1 MNQQSKYE
9 RQQGL
14 YRSEYEHDA
23 CGVGMV
29 ANLSGEASHEIVVNG
44 MTILKRLMHRGA
56 TGNDPETGDGAG
68 LLMKIPH
75 GFFRKVLGDVF
86 SHKERKERKDNKEA
100 NKLCDLCD
108 LCSENKPFGVA
119 MIFGGEGEEGAI
131 AAAVHG
137 EGCEVLAWRD
147 VPTNP
152 SAIGKDAR
160 SVMPRIRQLF
170 VALRHSTTDSG
181 QRLSDDECRMSF
193 EHRLYV
199 IRRQIEKTTTKTY
212 VCSCSSR
219 TIVYKGLLLATQ
231 IEKFY
236 PDLSDPDFI
245 SPFAIVH
252 QRYSTNTFPS
262 WELAHPFRAIAHNG
276 EINALKGNLNALAA
290 REPSLAFSEAAG
302 AGRQPYQDS
311 ARPESAPYQ
320 IDIKKILPL
329 INKGQSDSASLDN
342 MFELL
347 VAAGRDA
354 PHAMM
359 MLIPQAWGAKY
370 HMGHDVRA
378 FYEYHSA
385 LMEPW
390 DGPAAVAFTDGI
402 SLGAALDRNGL
413 RPARWTLTKDGL
425 FVLASETGVLDIAP
439 ESVARHGR
447 LKPGSILWLDL
458 VNHRLMEDAEVKTYY
473 ARRQPYRRWVKE
485 NHIPVTGLFNEIVPS
500 KMGNGELGMGNG
512 ILDEQQRFGWTLED
526 VELILR
532 PMAET
537 GHEPVGAMG
546 NDAALA
552 CLRAHGQF
560 RLFDYFHQLFAQ
572 VTNPP
577 IDPIR
582 EELVMSIMTYIGN
595 QANILSE
602 TPEHAR
608 LVKMTRPVLTDDELE
623 RMRNIPDFPAKTLS
637 MCVRERGECK
647 VECVKCKVGNGEPGW
662 LNTALDQL
670 AADALQAVKD
680 GAKIIILSDRNFLAA
695 KDAKI
700 AKDSGDNNL
709 CDLCDLCG
717 KKRIPS
723 LLAVTAVNKALAE
736 AGVRPSVGIVVESG
750 EVLEVHHFAVLLGF
764 GATAINPWLAL
775 ATVSQIGR
783 AVAPRPPQSAAAA
796 GAGRQPYRGGD
807 AARPESAPY
816 LATTNYV
823 TAVCKGIMKIMS
835 KMGISTL
842 RSYRSAR
849 IFEAVGLGPKL
860 MEEYFGGVTSP
871 VGGLELEDI
880 ENLIEGVRGNLGSP
894 GSCPP
899 GGEYRARKG
908 GEEHLWNPQRLI
920 DFREAVRHND
930 YARFHR
936 YTDDIDQHSHVTL
949 RSQLEFANVANVK
962 MLPMANS
969 NDQLETGNIG
979 TGNNSTLAT
988 FIEPVDSIVKHFV
1001 GGAMSLG
1008 SLSPEAH
1015 ETIALALN
1023 GLGTMSNSGEGGEN
1037 PERFGTEKNSAI
1049 KQVASGRFGVTI
1061 EYLRSAKDLQI
1072 KLAQGAKPGEGGQL
1086 PGHKVNDLVAR
1097 LRHAKPGTT
1106 LISPPPHHDIYSI
1119 EDLAQLIYDLKCA
1132 NPEARVSVKL
1142 VSEAGVGTIAAGVAK
1157 AHADVVV
1164 ISGFDGGTGAAPLT
1178 SMKHAG
1184 LPWEVGLAEAHQT
1197 LIKNNLRHRVK
1208 LQVDGQLRTGR
1219 DIVIAAMLGADEFA
1233 FGTSMLVSLGCVQC
1247 RNCNLNCCPVGIATQ
1262 KEGLRAKFAGKPEHL
1277 QSYFRFLAEEVREIL
1292 ASLGL
1297 HSLAEARG
1305 RTDLL
1310 QAKEGTTFDFGDLFA
1325 TKNAKIAKDS
1335 CDKNL
1340 CGLCGK
1346 ESENY
1351 DTRELIPAVESG
1363 ERTLVRMISNCDRS
1377 VGAALSG
1384 WLVARRASSPADLTV
1399 NFTGVAGQSFGAFL
1413 AKGITFNLRGE
1424 ANDYIGKSLSG
1435 GVITIRPPELPKSP
1449 DIPDNPESPE
1459 FHPETNVIAGN
1470 VIAYGGTSGAI
1481 YINGQAGERFG
1492 IRNSGVTLVAEGIGD
1507 HGCEYMTGGVALI
1520 LGPTGINF
1528 GAGMTGGV
1536 AYVLDES
1543 GDFDLKCNLDSIDL
1557 AGVAAD
1563 SEEERELLALL
1574 REHVARTASPLAA
1587 RVLADWPAYRPKFV
1601 RAVPVASA

>member
-1 MNQQSKYE
+1 MDSKYDQQSH
-9 RQQGL
+9 GL

-29 ANLSGEASHEIVVNG
+29 ANLSGEASHDIVAKG

-68 LLMKIPH
+68 LLLKIPH
-75 GFFRKVLGDVF
+75 GFFGKILAA
-86 SHKERKERKDNKEA
+86 KNAKA
-100 NKLCDLCD
+100 A
-108 LCSENKPFGVA
+108 KPGETFGVA
-119 MIFGGEGEEGAI
+119 MIFGGEGEEKTI
-131 AAAVHG
+131 EKVVKD
-137 EGCEVLAWRD
+137 EGCEVLGWRD

-152 SAIGKDAR
+152 DAIGHDAR
-160 SVMPRIRQLF
+160 SVMPRIRHVF
-170 VALRHSTTDSG
+170 ISAHSATLGTRSARLGSLQSASPACAYPPAVGRPRSG
-181 QRLSDDECRMSF
+181 CPSRGAVTRLCVKDNNDF
-193 EHRLYV
+193 ERRLYI
-199 IRRQIEKTTTKTY
+199 IRRQIEKATKDTY

-252 QRYSTNTFPS
+252 QRYSTNTFPT

-276 EINALKGNLNALAA
+276 EINAIKGNLTALAA
-290 REPSLAFSEAAG
+290 RESSL
-302 AGRQPYQDS
+302 
-311 ARPESAPYQ
+311 ESPNFG
-320 IDIKKILPL
+320 DDLTKILP
-329 INKGQSDSASLDN
+329 IVHGGQSDSASLDN
-342 MFELL
+342 IFELL

-359 MLIPQAWGAKY
+359 MLVPQAWGAKY

-390 DGPAAVAFTDGI
+390 DGPAAVAFTDGLG
-402 SLGAALDRNGL
+402 LGATLDRNGL
-413 RPARWTLTKDGL
+413 RPARWTLTKNGL

-439 ESVARHGR
+439 GDVERHGR
-447 LKPGSILWLDL
+447 LKPGAILWLDL
-458 VNHRLMEDAEVKTYY
+458 EKHRLMEDAEIKNFY
-473 ARRQPYRRWVKE
+473 ARRRPYRRWVKE
-485 NHIPVTGLFNEIVPS
+485 NQIPVTGLFTEIVPS
-500 KMGNGELGMGNG
+500 ELGNGEWGTYPPSEASAEGGSMRGGNS
-512 ILDEQQRFGWTLED
+512 LQRDRARFGWSLED

-552 CLRAHGQF
+552 CLRGAGSGHF
-560 RLFDYFHQLFAQ
+560 KMFDCFHQLFAQ

-595 QANILSE
+595 EGNILAE
-602 TPEHAR
+602 TPGHAR
-608 LVKMTRPVLTDDELE
+608 LVKMTRPVLTDDELK

-637 MCVRERGECK
+637 MYFEGELK
-647 VECVKCKVGNGEPGW
+647 S
-662 LNTALDQL
+662 ALDAL
-670 AADALQAVKD
+670 AADALAAVKE
-680 GAKIIILSDRNFLAA
+680 GAKIIILSDRKVGVQSSSSRMETIPLSN
-695 KDAKI
+695 
-700 AKDSGDNNL
+700 SNL
-709 CDLCDLCG
+709 QL
-717 KKRIPS
+717 KTTPS
-723 LLAVTAVNKALAE
+723 LLAVAAVNKALVD
-736 AGVRPSVGIVVESG
+736 AGARPSVGIVVESG
-750 EVLEVHHFAVLLGF
+750 EVREVHHFAVLLGF
-764 GATAINPWLAL
+764 GATAVNPYLAL
-775 ATVSQIGR
+775 ATVTEIGKDDT
-783 AVAPRPPQSAAAA
+783 VKAAA
-796 GAGRQPYRGGD
+796 
-807 AARPESAPY
+807 
-816 LATTNYV
+816 NYV
-823 TAVCKGIMKIMS
+823 TAVCKGLMKIMS

-849 IFEAVGLGPKL
+849 IFEAVGLGPKI
-860 MEEYFGGVTSP
+860 MAEYFDGVTSP
-871 VGGLELEDI
+871 VGGLEIEDI
-880 ENLIEGVRGNLGSP
+880 EELLAAKNAKDTKIDA
-894 GSCPP
+894 
-899 GGEYRARKG
+899 GGEYRTRNG
-908 GEEHLWNPQRLI
+908 GEEHLWTPQRLV
-920 DFREAVRHND
+920 DFRESVRHDD
-930 YARFHR
+930 YARFKR
-936 YTDDIDQHSHVTL
+936 YTDDIDQNSHVTL
-949 RSQLEFANVANVK
+949 RSQLEFKVGVGER
-962 MLPMANS
+962 
-969 NDQLETGNIG
+969 ND
-979 TGNNSTLAT
+979 STLELQLKT
-988 FIEPVDSIVKHFV
+988 RTIQGTNDVEPADSIVKHFV

-1086 PGHKVNDLVAR
+1086 PAHKVDEFVAR

-1197 LIKNNLRHRVK
+1197 LVKNNLRHRVK

-1233 FGTSMLVSLGCVQC
+1233 FGTSMLVSIGCVQC

-1262 KEGLRAKFAGKPEHL
+1262 RKELRCKFAGKPEHL
-1277 QSYFRFLAEEVREIL
+1277 QRYFRFLAEEVREHL
-1292 ASLGL
+1292 AALGL
-1297 HSLAEARG
+1297 KSLAEARG
-1305 RTDLL
+1305 RADLL
-1310 QAKEGTTFDFGDLFA
+1310 KAKDGTSFDFSEMLASEEIGNSTLQLE
-1325 TKNAKIAKDS
+1325 TPTPTIKD
-1335 CDKNL
+1335 
-1340 CGLCGK
+1340 
-1346 ESENY
+1346 NY
-1351 DTRELIPAVESG
+1351 DFRKLIPAVEKG
-1363 ERTLVRMISNCDRS
+1363 ETEISRNISNCDRS
-1377 VGAALSG
+1377 VGTALSG
-1384 WLVARRASSPADLTV
+1384 WLVANKSQLTV
-1399 NFTGVAGQSFGAFL
+1399 NFNGVAGQSFGAFL
-1413 AKGITFNLRGE
+1413 ARGVTFNLVGE
-1424 ANDYIGKSLSG
+1424 ANDYIGKGISG
-1435 GVITIRPPELPKSP
+1435 GIITIRPPKS
-1449 DIPDNPESPE
+1449 DIVPEG
-1459 FHPETNVIAGN
+1459 NVIAGN

-1481 YINGQAGERFG
+1481 FLNGQAGERFG

-1507 HGCEYMTGGVALI
+1507 HGCEYMTGGKVLV
-1520 LGPTGINF
+1520 LGSTGVNF

-1536 AYVLDES
+1536 AYVIDEA

-1557 AGVAAD
+1557 AGIAENSD
-1563 SEEERELLALL
+1563 DEQELLALI
-1574 REHVARTASPLAA
+1574 REHAERTGSPLAT
-1587 RVLADWPAYRPKFV
+1587 RILADWSAYRPKFV
-1601 RAVPVASA
+1601 KILPTGR

>member
-1 MNQQSKYE
+1 MNQQSKYG
-9 RQQGL
+9 QLGL

-29 ANLSGEASHEIVVNG
+29 ANLSGEANHDIVEKG

-68 LLMKIPH
+68 LLMRIPH
-75 GFFRKVLGDVF
+75 GFFKKVLGKSLTRIPQPKAV
-86 SHKERKERKDNKEA
+86 REA
-100 NKLCDLCD
+100 DALAGVRRRGAECA
-108 LCSENKPFGVA
+108 ETFGVA
-119 MIFGGEGEEGAI
+119 MIFGGDGEEGKI
-131 AAAVHG
+131 EEIVKS
-137 EGCEVLAWRD
+137 EGCEALAWRD
-147 VPTNP
+147 VPTDS

-160 SVMPRIRQLF
+160 KVMPTIRQLF
-170 VALRHSTTDSG
+170 ISASLRLCVKNDK
-181 QRLSDDECRMSF
+181 DF
-193 EHRLYV
+193 ERRLYI
-199 IRRQIEKTTTKTY
+199 IRREIEKATKDTY

-252 QRYSTNTFPS
+252 QRYSTNTFPT

-276 EINALKGNLNALAA
+276 EINAIKGNLTALAA
-290 REPSLAFSEAAG
+290 RESTL
-302 AGRQPYQDS
+302 
-311 ARPESAPYQ
+311 ESPTFG
-320 IDIKKILPL
+320 DDLKKILP
-329 INKGQSDSASLDN
+329 IVHGGQSDSASLDN
-342 MFELL
+342 IFELL

-359 MLIPQAWGAKY
+359 MLVPQAWGAKY

-390 DGPAAVAFTDGI
+390 DGPAAVAFTDGLG
-402 SLGAALDRNGL
+402 LGATLDRNGL
-413 RPARWTLTKDGL
+413 RPARWTLTKNGL
-425 FVLASETGVLDIAP
+425 FILASETGVLDIAP
-439 ESVARHGR
+439 GDVERHGR
-447 LKPGSILWLDL
+447 LKPGAILWLDL
-458 VNHRLMEDAEVKTYY
+458 EKHRLMEDAEIKNFY
-473 ARRQPYRRWVKE
+473 ARRRPYRRWVRE
-485 NHIPVTGLFNEIVPS
+485 NQIPVTGLFTEIAPS
-500 KMGNGELGMGNG
+500 KP
-512 ILDEQQRFGWTLED
+512 DEGDETAAARRQRFGWSLED

-552 CLRAHGQF
+552 CLRGAGNGHF
-560 RLFDYFHQLFAQ
+560 KMFDCFHQLFAQ

-595 QANILSE
+595 EGNILAE
-602 TPEHAR
+602 TPGHAR
-608 LVKMTRPVLTDDELE
+608 LVKMTRPVLTDDELK

-637 MCVRERGECK
+637 MYFDGGLK
-647 VECVKCKVGNGEPGW
+647 S
-662 LNTALDQL
+662 ALDAL
-670 AADALQAVKD
+670 AADALAAVKD
-680 GAKIIILSDRNFLAA
+680 GAKIIILSDRKVGVQSSSSRMETIPLSN
-695 KDAKI
+695 
-700 AKDSGDNNL
+700 SNL
-709 CDLCDLCG
+709 QL
-717 KKRIPS
+717 KTTPS
-723 LLAVTAVNKALAE
+723 LLAVAAVNKALVD
-736 AGVRPSVGIVVESG
+736 AGVRPSVGIIVESG
-750 EVLEVHHFAVLLGF
+750 EVREVHHFAVLLGF
-764 GATAINPWLAL
+764 GATAINPYLAL
-775 ATVSQIGR
+775 ETVAEIGKDDT
-783 AVAPRPPQSAAAA
+783 VKAAA
-796 GAGRQPYRGGD
+796 
-807 AARPESAPY
+807 
-816 LATTNYV
+816 NYV
-823 TAVCKGIMKIMS
+823 TAVCKGLMKIMS

-849 IFEAVGLGPKL
+849 IFEAVGLGPKI
-860 MEEYFGGVTSP
+860 MAEYFDGVTSP
-871 VGGLELEDI
+871 VGGLEIEDI
-880 ENLIEGVRGNLGSP
+880 EELLAAKNAKDTKIDA
-894 GSCPP
+894 
-899 GGEYRARKG
+899 GGEYRTRNG
-908 GEEHLWNPQRLI
+908 GEEHLWTPQRLV
-920 DFREAVRHND
+920 DFRESVRHDD
-930 YARFHR
+930 YARFKR
-936 YTDDIDQHSHVTL
+936 YTDDIDQKSHVTL
-949 RSQLEFANVANVK
+949 RSQIEFSSALAFARLGPLESRTTDKRRVCAEHVERVENV
-962 MLPMANS
+962 
-969 NDQLETGNIG
+969 
-979 TGNNSTLAT
+979 
-988 FIEPVDSIVKHFV
+988 EPVDSIVHHFV

-1086 PGHKVNDLVAR
+1086 PAHKVDEFVAR

-1197 LIKNNLRHRVK
+1197 LVKNNLRHRVK
-1208 LQVDGQLRTGR
+1208 LQVDGQLRTGH
-1219 DIVIAAMLGADEFA
+1219 DIVVAAMLGADEFA
-1233 FGTSMLVSLGCVQC
+1233 FGTSMLVSIGCVQC

-1262 KEGLRAKFAGKPEHL
+1262 KKELRCKFAGKPEHL
-1277 QSYFRFLAEEVREIL
+1277 QRYFRFLAEEVREHL
-1292 ASLGL
+1292 AALGL
-1297 HSLAEARG
+1297 KSLAEARG
-1305 RTDLL
+1305 RADLL
-1310 QAKEGTTFDFGDLFA
+1310 KAKEGSKFDFGDVLDCRKERKELKDFA
-1325 TKNAKIAKDS
+1325 PYAFSAA
-1335 CDKNL
+1335 
-1340 CGLCGK
+1340 
-1346 ESENY
+1346 ENY
-1351 DTRELIPAVESG
+1351 DFRELIPAVEKG
-1363 ERTLVRMISNCDRS
+1363 ETEISRSISNCDRS

-1384 WLVARRASSPADLTV
+1384 WLVANKSQLSV

-1413 AKGITFNLRGE
+1413 AHGVTFNLVGE
-1424 ANDYIGKSLSG
+1424 ANDYIGKGISG
-1435 GVITIRPPELPKSP
+1435 GIITIRPPKS
-1449 DIPDNPESPE
+1449 DIAPEG
-1459 FHPETNVIAGN
+1459 NVIAGN

-1481 YINGQAGERFG
+1481 FLNGQAGERFG

-1507 HGCEYMTGGVALI
+1507 HGCEYMTGGKVLV
-1520 LGPTGINF
+1520 LGSTGVNF

-1536 AYVLDES
+1536 AYVIDEA

-1557 AGVAAD
+1557 AGIAENSD
-1563 SEEERELLALL
+1563 DEQELLALI
-1574 REHVARTASPLAA
+1574 REHAERTGSPLAA
-1587 RVLADWPAYRPKFV
+1587 RILADWPSYRPKFV
-1601 RAVPVASA
+1601 KVIPTKE

>member
-1 MNQQSKYE
+1 MIKSTKKMNNDYDQRSV
-9 RQQGL
+9 GL

-29 ANLSGEASHEIVVNG
+29 ANLSGEATHEIVVNG

-68 LLMKIPH
+68 LLLKIPQE
-75 GFFRKVLGDVF
+75 FFRKVFAV
-86 SHKERKERKDNKEA
+86 KDTKTAKKFKDEA
-100 NKLCDLCD
+100 
-108 LCSENKPFGVA
+108 FGVA
-119 MIFGGEGEEGAI
+119 MIFGGEGVEAKIEEIVRAENCDVAG
-131 AAAVHG
+131 
-137 EGCEVLAWRD
+137 WRD

-152 SAIGKDAR
+152 DAIGHDAR

-170 VALRHSTTDSG
+170 IVDGGTA
-181 QRLSDDECRMSF
+181 QNF

-199 IRRQIEKTTTKTY
+199 IRRLIEKAVDNVY
-212 VCSCSSR
+212 ICSCSSR

-290 REPSLAFSEAAG
+290 REVSLASPIFGDEL
-302 AGRQPYQDS
+302 
-311 ARPESAPYQ
+311 
-320 IDIKKILPL
+320 KKLLP
-329 INKGQSDSASLDN
+329 IVHQGQSDSASLDN
-342 MFELL
+342 VFELL
-347 VAAGRDA
+347 VASGRDA

-390 DGPAAVAFTDGI
+390 DGPAAVAFTDGT
-402 SLGAALDRNGL
+402 SLGATLDRNGL
-413 RPARWTLTKDGL
+413 RPARWTLTKNGL
-425 FVLASETGVLDIAP
+425 FVLASETGVLDIPADN
-439 ESVARHGR
+439 VARHGR

-458 VNHRLMEDAEVKTYY
+458 EKHRLMEDAELKTFY
-473 ARRQPYRRWVKE
+473 ARRRPYRRWIND
-485 NHIPVTGLFNEIVPS
+485 NHIPVTGLFTEIVPS
-500 KMGNGELGMGNG
+500 RLAAGENGRATLQHDQKN
-512 ILDEQQRFGWTLED
+512 FGWTLED

-532 PMAET
+532 PMVET

-546 NDAALA
+546 NDASLA
-552 CLRAHGQF
+552 CLSKKARTM
-560 RLFDYFHQLFAQ
+560 FDFFHQLFAQ

-595 QANILSE
+595 LGNILAE

-608 LVKMTRPVLTDDELE
+608 LVKMTRPVLTDDEIRRL
-623 RMRNIPDFPAKTLS
+623 RNIPDFPAKTLS
-637 MCVRERGECK
+637 MTVAADMPLPK
-647 VECVKCKVGNGEPGW
+647 GW
-662 LNTALDQL
+662 LKVALDKL
-670 AADALQAVKD
+670 AADALKAVND
-680 GAKIIILSDRNFLAA
+680 GAKIIILSDRIVISDTQAYPPPA
-695 KDAKI
+695 
-700 AKDSGDNNL
+700 G
-709 CDLCDLCG
+709 
-717 KKRIPS
+717 RIPS
-723 LLAVTAVNKALAE
+723 LLAVTAVNKVLAK
-736 AGVRPSVGIVVESG
+736 AGVRPSVGIIVESG
-750 EVLEVHHFAVLLGF
+750 EVREIHHFAVLLGF

-775 ATVSQIGR
+775 ETVSDIGK
-783 AVAPRPPQSAAAA
+783 ADKVKAAA
-796 GAGRQPYRGGD
+796 
-807 AARPESAPY
+807 
-816 LATTNYV
+816 NYV
-823 TAVCKGIMKIMS
+823 TAVCKGLMKIMS

-860 MEEYFGGVTSP
+860 MDEYFEGVVSP

-880 ENLIEGVRGNLGSP
+880 EKAMANVGGNLLANAPST
-894 GSCPP
+894 
-899 GGEYRARKG
+899 GGEYRTRKC
-908 GEEHLWNPQRLI
+908 GEEHLWTPQRII
-920 DFREAVRHND
+920 DFRESVRND
-930 YARFHR
+930 DFDRFKQ
-936 YTDDIDQHSHVTL
+936 YTDSIDNESGVTL
-949 RSQLEFANVANVK
+949 RSQLEFKTASVVNAS
-962 MLPMANS
+962 LPTVEN
-969 NDQLETGNIG
+969 
-979 TGNNSTLAT
+979 
-988 FIEPVDSIVKHFV
+988 VDSIVKHFV

-1023 GLGTMSNSGEGGEN
+1023 GMGTMSNSGEGGED
-1037 PERFGTEKNSAI
+1037 PERFGTEKNSSI

-1061 EYLRSAKDLQI
+1061 EYIRSAKDLQI

-1086 PGHKVNDLVAR
+1086 PAHKVDEFVAR

-1184 LPWEVGLAEAHQT
+1184 LPWEMGLAEAHQT

-1219 DIVIAAMLGADEFA
+1219 DIVIGAMLGADEFA

-1262 KEGLRAKFAGKPEHL
+1262 KADLRGKFAGRPEHL
-1277 QSYFRFLAEEVREIL
+1277 QRYFRFLAEEVRAHL
-1292 ASLGL
+1292 AALGL
-1297 HSLAEARG
+1297 SSLAEARG
-1305 RTDLL
+1305 RADLL
-1310 QAKEGTTFDFGDLFA
+1310 K
-1325 TKNAKIAKDS
+1325 AKDGS
-1335 CDKNL
+1335 PFNFDPLLLRMSDVDCPTPHDP
-1340 CGLCGK
+1340 
-1346 ESENY
+1346 EAQNY
-1351 DTRELIPAVESG
+1351 DERELIPAIASNADITL
-1363 ERTLVRMISNCDRS
+1363 ERHISNCDRS

-1384 WLVARRASSPADLTV
+1384 YLAHLRLAGNLEEQTV
-1399 NFTGVAGQSFGAFL
+1399 SVDFTGVAGQSFGAFL
-1413 AKGITFNLRGE
+1413 AKGVTFNLTGE
-1424 ANDYIGKSLSG
+1424 ANDYTGKSLSG
-1435 GVITIRPPELPKSP
+1435 GVITIRPPASTNGLFK
-1449 DIPDNPESPE
+1449 PEE
-1459 FHPETNVIAGN
+1459 NVIAGN
-1470 VIAYGGTSGAI
+1470 VIAYGATSGEI
-1481 YINGQAGERFG
+1481 FINGLAGERFG
-1492 IRNSGVTLVAEGIGD
+1492 IRNSGATLVVEGIGD
-1507 HGCEYMTGGVALI
+1507 HGCEYMTGGTAVVI
-1520 LGPTGINF
+1520 GPVGVNF
-1528 GAGMTGGV
+1528 AAGMTGGI
-1536 AYVLDES
+1536 AYVYDETATLD
-1543 GDFDLKCNLDSIDL
+1543 LNCNLDSVDLCPVEPGSDDEKTLIALLEEHVRRTGSPKAKALL
-1557 AGVAAD
+1557 AGWQD
-1563 SEEERELLALL
+1563 S
-1574 REHVARTASPLAA
+1574 
-1587 RVLADWPAYRPKFV
+1587 RPKFTKV
-1601 RAVPVASA
+1601 EPTHRC

>member
-1 MNQQSKYE
+1 MNQQSKHD
-9 RQQGL
+9 RQHGL

-75 GFFRKVLGDVF
+75 GFFQKKLEDLAPAETQSRGDSAGASLGNV
-86 SHKERKERKDNKEA
+86 A
-100 NKLCDLCD
+100 V
-108 LCSENKPFGVA
+108 FGVA
-119 MIFGGEGEEGAI
+119 MIFGGEGEEKKIENIVRA
-131 AAAVHG
+131 
-137 EGCEVLAWRD
+137 EGCEVLCWRD
-147 VPTNP
+147 VPIDP

-160 SVMPRIRQLF
+160 KVMPRIRQVF
-170 VALRHSTTDSG
+170 IRT
-181 QRLSDDECRMSF
+181 SDDGPQTSEVRSRKPEVLTF
-193 EHRLYV
+193 EHRLYI
-199 IRRQIEKTTTKTY
+199 IRRQIEKATAKTY
-212 VCSCSSR
+212 ICSCSSR

-290 REPSLAFSEAAG
+290 REPSLASPLFGDEL
-302 AGRQPYQDS
+302 
-311 ARPESAPYQ
+311 
-320 IDIKKILPL
+320 KKLLP
-329 INKGQSDSASLDN
+329 IVHQGQSDSASLDN

-359 MLIPQAWGAKY
+359 MLVPQAWGAKY

-390 DGPAAVAFTDGI
+390 DGPAALAFTDGI
-402 SLGAALDRNGL
+402 SLGATLDRNGL
-413 RPARWTLTKDGL
+413 RPARWTLAKDGL
-425 FVLASETGVLDIAP
+425 FVLASETGVLDIPP

-458 VNHRLMEDAEVKTYY
+458 VNHRLMEDAELKTFY
-473 ARRQPYRRWVKE
+473 ARRRPYRRWVNE
-485 NHIPVTGLFNEIVPS
+485 NHIPVTGLFTEIVPS
-500 KMGNGELGMGNG
+500 HLAGGESGRIELQH
-512 ILDEQQRFGWTLED
+512 DQQRFGWTLED

-552 CLRAHGQF
+552 CLRKNGRF
-560 RLFDYFHQLFAQ
+560 CLFDYFHQLFAQ

-595 QANILSE
+595 QGNILAE

-608 LVKMTRPVLTDDELE
+608 LVKMTRPVLTDDELK
-623 RMRNIPDFPAKTLS
+623 RIRNIPEFPAVTLQMS
-637 MCVRERGECK
+637 FK
-647 VECVKCKVGNGEPGW
+647 DDIK
-662 LNTALDQL
+662 ASLDSL
-670 AADALQAVKD
+670 AAAALQAVKS
-680 GAKIIILSDRNFLAA
+680 GAKIIILSDRE
-695 KDAKI
+695 
-700 AKDSGDNNL
+700 GDILN
-709 CDLCDLCG
+709 
-717 KKRIPS
+717 RIPS
-723 LLAVTAVNKALAE
+723 LLAVAAVNKALTE
-736 AGVRPSVGIVVESG
+736 TGVRPSVGIVVESG
-750 EVLEVHHFAVLLGF
+750 EVREIHHFAVLLGF

-775 ATVSQIGR
+775 ETVSEIGE
-783 AVAPRPPQSAAAA
+783 ADSVKAAA
-796 GAGRQPYRGGD
+796 
-807 AARPESAPY
+807 
-816 LATTNYV
+816 NYV
-823 TAVCKGIMKIMS
+823 SAVCKGLMKIMS

-849 IFEAVGLGPKL
+849 IFEAVGLGPDA
-860 MEEYFGGVTSP
+860 MREYFGGVVSP
-871 VGGLELEDI
+871 VGGLELDDI
-880 ENLIEGVRGNLGSP
+880 GRIISARSLKSPNLEEPVSTTLSA
-894 GSCPP
+894 
-899 GGEYRARKG
+899 GGEYRARKNG
-908 GEEHLWNPQRLI
+908 GEHLWTPQRLI
-920 DFREAVRHND
+920 DFRESVRHED
-930 YARFHR
+930 YARFKK
-936 YTDDIDQHSHVTL
+936 YTDSIDSESGVTL
-949 RSQLEFANVANVK
+949 RSKLKFLTPSNLSNPDLE
-962 MLPMANS
+962 S
-969 NDQLETGNIG
+969 
-979 TGNNSTLAT
+979 
-988 FIEPVDSIVKHFV
+988 VDSIVKHFV

-1037 PERFGTEKNSAI
+1037 PERFGTDKNSAI
-1049 KQVASGRFGVTI
+1049 KQIASGRFGVTI
-1061 EYLRSAKDLQI
+1061 EYIRSAKDLQI

-1086 PGHKVNDLVAR
+1086 PAHKVNEFVAR

-1178 SMKHAG
+1178 SVKHAG
-1184 LPWEVGLAEAHQT
+1184 LPWEPGLAEAHQT
-1197 LIKNNLRHRVK
+1197 LVKNNLRHRVK

-1247 RNCNLNCCPVGIATQ
+1247 RNCDLNCCPVGIATQ
-1262 KEGLRAKFAGKPEHL
+1262 KEELRKKFTGKPKHL
-1277 QSYFRFLAEEVREIL
+1277 QTYFRYLAEEVREIL

-1297 HSLAEARG
+1297 KSLAEARG

-1310 QAKEGTTFDFGDLFA
+1310 VAKEGSVFDFCDML
-1325 TKNAKIAKDS
+1325 AKSKISDIPDTPEHQS
-1335 CDKNL
+1335 V
-1340 CGLCGK
+1340 
-1346 ESENY
+1346 ESY
-1351 DTRELIPAVESG
+1351 DTCELIPAVAKG
-1363 ERTLVRMISNCDRS
+1363 ETTLSRSISNCDRS

-1384 WLVARRASSPADLTV
+1384 WLVSNRDGRSVTCQ
-1399 NFTGVAGQSFGAFL
+1399 FTGVAGQSFGAFL
-1413 AKGITFNLRGE
+1413 AKGITFNLRG
-1424 ANDYIGKSLSG
+1424 ATNDYVGKSLSG
-1435 GVITIRPPELPKSP
+1435 GIITIAPPRLDVRIFKP
-1449 DIPDNPESPE
+1449 DEN
-1459 FHPETNVIAGN
+1459 TIAGN
-1470 VIAYGGTSGAI
+1470 VIAYGATSGSI
-1481 YINGQAGERFG
+1481 FINGLAGERFG
-1492 IRNSGVTLVAEGIGD
+1492 IRNSGATLVVEGVGD
-1507 HGCEYMTGGVALI
+1507 HGCEYMTGGVAVI
-1520 LGPTGINF
+1520 LGPVGVNF
-1528 GAGMTGGV
+1528 AAGMTGGA
-1536 AYVLDES
+1536 AYVYDDTANLD
-1543 GDFDLKCNLDSIDL
+1543 LNCNLDSVDL
-1557 AGVAAD
+1557 FPVEAG
-1563 SEEERELLALL
+1563 SEDEAELLSLIK
-1574 REHVARTASPLAA
+1574 EHITRTGSPKAK
-1587 RVLADWPAYRPKFV
+1587 RMLADWPDVRPMFSKV
-1601 RAVPVASA
+1601 VPIKGICSP

>member
-1 MNQQSKYE
+1 MNGKYA
-9 RQQGL
+9 QQGL
-14 YRSEYEHDA
+14 YRREYEHDA

-29 ANLSGEASHEIVVNG
+29 ANLSGEANHDIVEKG

-68 LLMKIPH
+68 LLMRIPN
-75 GFFRKVLGDVF
+75 GFFKKILGNG
-86 SHKERKERKDNKEA
+86 ELGTGNG
-100 NKLCDLCD
+100 N
-108 LCSENKPFGVA
+108 FGVA
-119 MIFGGEGEEGAI
+119 MIFGGEGEEKKI
-131 AAAVHG
+131 ENVIKS
-137 EGCEVLAWRD
+137 EGCEVLGWRD

-152 SAIGKDAR
+152 DAIGHDAR
-160 SVMPRIRQLF
+160 SVMPRIRQVF
-170 VALRHSTTDSG
+170 IAAENAKGAKGSG
-181 QRLSDDECRMSF
+181 GNGLCDLCVLCGKENPAF
-193 EHRLYV
+193 ERQLYI
-199 IRRQIEKTTTKTY
+199 IRREIEKATKDTY

-252 QRYSTNTFPS
+252 QRYSTNTFPT

-276 EINALKGNLNALAA
+276 EINAIKGNLTALAA
-290 REPSLAFSEAAG
+290 REASL
-302 AGRQPYQDS
+302 
-311 ARPESAPYQ
+311 ESPNFG
-320 IDIKKILPL
+320 DDLKKILP
-329 INKGQSDSASLDN
+329 IVHGGQSDSASLDN
-342 MFELL
+342 IFELL

-359 MLIPQAWGAKY
+359 MLVPQAWGAKY
-370 HMGHDVRA
+370 HMSHDVRA

-390 DGPAAVAFTDGI
+390 DGPAAVAFTDGLG
-402 SLGAALDRNGL
+402 LGATLDRNGL
-413 RPARWTLTKDGL
+413 RPARWTLTKNGL

-439 ESVARHGR
+439 GDIERHGR
-447 LKPGSILWLDL
+447 LKPGAILWLDL
-458 VNHRLMEDAEVKTYY
+458 EKHRLMEDAEIKNFY
-473 ARRQPYRRWVKE
+473 ARRRPYRRWVKE
-485 NHIPVTGLFNEIVPS
+485 NQIPVTGLFTEIVPS
-500 KMGNGELGMGNG
+500 ELGNGEWGTGNGEWGMGNG
-512 ILDEQQRFGWTLED
+512 IQRERERFGWSLED

-552 CLRAHGQF
+552 CLRGAGNNGQF
-560 RLFDYFHQLFAQ
+560 KMFDCFHQLFAQ

-595 QANILSE
+595 EGNILAE
-602 TPEHAR
+602 TPGHAR
-608 LVKMTRPVLTDDELE
+608 LVKMTRPVLTDDELK

-637 MCVRERGECK
+637 MYFEGELK
-647 VECVKCKVGNGEPGW
+647 S
-662 LNTALDQL
+662 ALDAL
-670 AADALQAVKD
+670 AADALAAVKE
-680 GAKIIILSDRNFLAA
+680 GAKILILSDRGFYAG
-695 KDAKI
+695 KI
-700 AKDSGDNNL
+700 
-709 CDLCDLCG
+709 
-717 KKRIPS
+717 IPS
-723 LLAVTAVNKALAE
+723 LLAVAAVNKALVD
-736 AGVRPSVGIVVESG
+736 AGARPSVGIVVESG
-750 EVLEVHHFAVLLGF
+750 EVREVHHFAVLLGF
-764 GATAINPWLAL
+764 GATAVNPYLAL
-775 ATVSQIGR
+775 ATVTEIGKDDT
-783 AVAPRPPQSAAAA
+783 VKAAA
-796 GAGRQPYRGGD
+796 
-807 AARPESAPY
+807 
-816 LATTNYV
+816 NYV
-823 TAVCKGIMKIMS
+823 TAVCKGLMKIMS

-849 IFEAVGLGPKL
+849 IFEAVGLGPKI
-860 MEEYFGGVTSP
+860 MAEYFDGVTSP
-871 VGGLELEDI
+871 VGGLEIEDI
-880 ENLIEGVRGNLGSP
+880 EKLLATKNTKDTKIDA
-894 GSCPP
+894 
-899 GGEYRARKG
+899 GGEYRTRKD
-908 GEEHLWNPQRLI
+908 GEEHLWTPQRLV
-920 DFREAVRHND
+920 DFRESVRHDD
-930 YARFHR
+930 YARFKR
-936 YTDDIDQHSHVTL
+936 YTDDIDQNSHVTL
-949 RSQLEFANVANVK
+949 RSQLEFKVGVGER
-962 MLPMANS
+962 
-969 NDQLETGNIG
+969 ND
-979 TGNNSTLAT
+979 STLELQLKT
-988 FIEPVDSIVKHFV
+988 RTIQGTNDVEPADSIVKHFV

-1086 PGHKVNDLVAR
+1086 PAHKVDEFVAR

-1197 LIKNNLRHRVK
+1197 LVKNNLRHRVK

-1233 FGTSMLVSLGCVQC
+1233 FGTSMLVSIGCVQC

-1262 KEGLRAKFAGKPEHL
+1262 KKELRCKFAGKPEHL
-1277 QSYFRFLAEEVREIL
+1277 QRYFRFLAEEVREHL
-1292 ASLGL
+1292 AALGL
-1297 HSLAEARG
+1297 KSLAEARG
-1305 RTDLL
+1305 RADLL
-1310 QAKEGTTFDFGDLFA
+1310 KAKDGTSFDFSEMLASEEIGNSTLQLE
-1325 TKNAKIAKDS
+1325 TPTPTIK
-1335 CDKNL
+1335 
-1340 CGLCGK
+1340 
-1346 ESENY
+1346 ENY
-1351 DTRELIPAVESG
+1351 DFRELIPAVEKG
-1363 ERTLVRMISNCDRS
+1363 ETEISRIISNCDRS
-1377 VGAALSG
+1377 VGTALSG
-1384 WLVARRASSPADLTV
+1384 WLIGEWGMGNGERNVEV

-1413 AKGITFNLRGE
+1413 AHGVTFNLVGE
-1424 ANDYIGKSLSG
+1424 ANDYIGKGISG
-1435 GVITIRPPELPKSP
+1435 GIITIRPPKS
-1449 DIPDNPESPE
+1449 DIAPEG
-1459 FHPETNVIAGN
+1459 NVIAGN

-1481 YINGQAGERFG
+1481 FLNGQAGERFG

-1507 HGCEYMTGGVALI
+1507 HGCEYMTGGKVLV
-1520 LGPTGINF
+1520 LGSTGVNF

-1536 AYVLDES
+1536 AYVIDEA

-1557 AGVAAD
+1557 AGIAENSD
-1563 SEEERELLALL
+1563 DEQELLALI
-1574 REHVARTASPLAA
+1574 REHAERTGSPLAA
-1587 RVLADWPAYRPKFV
+1587 RILADWSAYRPKFV
-1601 RAVPVASA
+1601 KILPTGR

>member
-1 MNQQSKYE
+1 MNQQSKYD
-9 RQQGL
+9 RQQCL

-29 ANLSGEASHEIVVNG
+29 ANISGEASHEIVLNG

-68 LLMKIPH
+68 LLMRIPV
-75 GFFRKVLGDVF
+75 GFFKKAVGKL
-86 SHKERKERKDNKEA
+86 SHTEAQRGRERGESF
-100 NKLCDLCD
+100 L
-108 LCSENKPFGVA
+108 FGVA
-119 MIFGGEGEEGAI
+119 MIFGGEGDEEKI
-131 AAAVHG
+131 EAAVCG

-152 SAIGKDAR
+152 DAIGRDAR
-160 SVMPRIRQLF
+160 KVMPRIRQVF
-170 VALRHSTTDSG
+170 IGASEVPSPK
-181 QRLSDDECRMSF
+181 SDGLSF
-193 EHRLYV
+193 ERRLYV
-199 IRRQIEKTTTKTY
+199 IRRQIEKSTRNTY

-236 PDLSDPDFI
+236 PDLTDPDFI

-276 EINALKGNLNALAA
+276 EINAIKGNLNALAA
-290 REPSLAFSEAAG
+290 REGALKFPDVVMATASMERQEGRAVAPRPPQESAAAG
-302 AGRQPYQDS
+302 AGRQPYQ
-311 ARPESAPYQ
+311 
-320 IDIKKILPL
+320 IDIRKILPL
-329 INKGQSDSASLDN
+329 IDRRQSDSASLDN
-342 MFELL
+342 IFELL

-390 DGPAAVAFTDGI
+390 DGPAAVAFTDGVG
-402 SLGAALDRNGL
+402 LGATLDRNGL
-413 RPARWTLTKDGL
+413 RPARWTLTNDGL
-425 FVLASETGVLDIAP
+425 FVLASETGVLDIPP

-447 LKPGSILWLDL
+447 LRPGSILWLDL
-458 VNHRLMEDAEVKTYY
+458 EQHRLMEDSELKTYY
-473 ARRQPYRRWVKE
+473 ARRRPYRRWVKE

-500 KMGNGELGMGNG
+500 SVAAGATLQGAHK
-512 ILDEQQRFGWTLED
+512 RFGWTLED

-552 CLRAHGQF
+552 CLRGKGRF
-560 RLFDYFHQLFAQ
+560 CLFDYFHQLFAQ

-595 QANILSE
+595 EANILAE
-602 TPEHAR
+602 TPGHAR
-608 LVKMTRPVLTDDELE
+608 LVKMTRPVLTDDELD
-623 RMRNIPDFPAKTLS
+623 RMRSIPEFPAKTLS
-637 MCVRERGECK
+637 MAVATSETRPQR
-647 VECVKCKVGNGEPGW
+647 W
-662 LNTALDQL
+662 LKAALDRL

-680 GAKIIILSDRNFLAA
+680 GVKIVILSDRER
-695 KDAKI
+695 DVR
-700 AKDSGDNNL
+700 
-709 CDLCDLCG
+709 
-717 KKRIPS
+717 RIPS
-723 LLAVTAVNKALAE
+723 LLAVAAVNKALTK

-775 ATVSQIGR
+775 ASLPHF
-783 AVAPRPPQSAAAA
+783 AKC
-796 GAGRQPYRGGD
+796 GGS
-807 AARPESAPY
+807 PNPH
-816 LATTNYV
+816 LATSNYV
-823 TAVCKGIMKIMS
+823 SAVCKGVMKIMS

-849 IFEAVGLGPKL
+849 IFEAVGLGPGL
-860 MEEYFGGVTSP
+860 MAEYFGGVASP
-871 VGGLELEDI
+871 VGGLELEDVEQI
-880 ENLIEGVRGNLGSP
+880 IDARHGTLDAQRVTRPTSHAQVLSP
-894 GSCPP
+894 IVP
-899 GGEYRARKG
+899 GGEYRARKD
-908 GEEHLWNPQRLI
+908 GEEHLWNPQRLM
-920 DFREAVRHND
+920 DFRESVRHGD

-936 YTDDIDQHSHVTL
+936 YTGDIDRNSHVTL
-949 RSQLEFANVANVK
+949 RSQLEFKDARQETGDETTRLASNVARQE
-962 MLPMANS
+962 NS
-969 NDQLETGNIG
+969 RL
-979 TGNNSTLAT
+979 
-988 FIEPVDSIVKHFV
+988 EPVDSIVRRFI

-1086 PGHKVNDLVAR
+1086 PAHKVDAFVAR

-1119 EDLAQLIYDLKCA
+1119 EDLAQLIYDLRCA

-1157 AHADVVV
+1157 AHADVIV

-1184 LPWEVGLAEAHQT
+1184 LPWEAGLAEAHQT
-1197 LIKNNLRHRVK
+1197 LLKNNLRHRVK

-1219 DIVIAAMLGADEFA
+1219 DIVVAAMLGADEFA
-1233 FGTSMLVSLGCVQC
+1233 FGTSMLVALGCVQC

-1262 KEGLRAKFAGKPEHL
+1262 REELRRKFAGRPEHL
-1277 QSYFRFLAEEVREIL
+1277 QAYFRFLAEEVREIL

-1297 HSLAEARG
+1297 RSLAEARG
-1305 RTDLL
+1305 RVDLL
-1310 QAKEGTTFDFGDLFA
+1310 KAKEGSSFDFDEMLAG
-1325 TKNAKIAKDS
+1325 TSDS
-1335 CDKNL
+1335 
-1340 CGLCGK
+1340 GLK
-1346 ESENY
+1346 TSVAEVKSPRSDASWLKNY
-1351 DTRELIPAVESG
+1351 DARELIPAVERG
-1363 ERTLVRMISNCDRS
+1363 ETAIVRTISNCDRS

-1384 WLVARRASSPADLTV
+1384 WLVANAGQDRRAMSFSFA
-1399 NFTGVAGQSFGAFL
+1399 GVAGQSFGAFL
-1413 AKGITFNLRGE
+1413 AKGVTFNLVGE

-1435 GVITIRPPELPKSP
+1435 GTITIRPPEKLGCPGDP
-1449 DIPDNPESPE
+1449 ACRPED
-1459 FHPETNVIAGN
+1459 NVIAGN
-1470 VIAYGGTSGAI
+1470 VIAYGATSGEI

-1492 IRNSGVTLVAEGIGD
+1492 IRNSGATLVVEGIGD
-1507 HGCEYMTGGVALI
+1507 HGCEYMTGGIAVV
-1520 LGPTGINF
+1520 LGPVGVNF
-1528 GAGMTGGV
+1528 AAGMTGGV
-1536 AYVLDES
+1536 AYVYDKNGDLD
-1543 GDFDLKCNLDSIDL
+1543 LNCNLDSVDL
-1557 AGVAAD
+1557 FPVVEGSEDESRLLSVLRRHAD
-1563 SEEERELLALL
+1563 
-1574 REHVARTASPLAA
+1574 HTASPKAKAMLAA
-1587 RVLADWPAYRPKFV
+1587 WLRIRPRFVKVVPASRI
-1601 RAVPVASA
+1601 SDIL

>member
-1 MNQQSKYE
+1 MNQQINSN
-9 RQQGL
+9 RQRGL
-14 YRSEYEHDA
+14 YRPEFEHDN

-29 ANLSGEASHEIVVNG
+29 ANLNGEASHDIVVSG
-44 MTILKRLMHRGA
+44 VTILKRLLHRGA

-68 LLMKIPH
+68 LLLKIPQ
-75 GFFRKVLGDVF
+75 GFFRKNLDEICGR
-86 SHKERKERKDNKEA
+86 KERKERRGKKSDA
-100 NKLCDLCD
+100 V
-108 LCSENKPFGVA
+108 ENPASFAAKGSKPFGIA
-119 MIFGGEGEEGAI
+119 MIFGGEGEEEKIEG
-131 AAAVHG
+131 VVKS

-147 VPTNP
+147 VPIDP

-160 SVMPRIRQLF
+160 RVMPRIRQIF
-170 VALRHSTTDSG
+170 IGTTDFGPQTS
-181 QRLSDDECRMSF
+181 ECLIQKSEALSF
-193 EHRLYV
+193 ERRLYV
-199 IRRQIEKTTTKTY
+199 VRRQIEKATMKTY

-290 REPSLAFSEAAG
+290 REPSLASPVFGDEL
-302 AGRQPYQDS
+302 
-311 ARPESAPYQ
+311 
-320 IDIKKILPL
+320 KKLLPVVHQ
-329 INKGQSDSASLDN
+329 GQSDSASLDN

-359 MLIPQAWGAKY
+359 MLVPQAWGAKY

-390 DGPAAVAFTDGI
+390 DGPAAIAFTDGI
-402 SLGAALDRNGL
+402 SLGATLDRNGL
-413 RPARWTLTKDGL
+413 RPARWTLTRDGL
-425 FVLASETGVLDIAP
+425 FVLASETGVLDISP
-439 ESVARHGR
+439 GSVERHGR
-447 LKPGSILWLDL
+447 LKPGAILWLDL
-458 VNHRLMEDAEVKTYY
+458 VNHRLMEDAEIKTFY
-473 ARRQPYRRWVKE
+473 ARRRPYRRWVKE
-485 NHIPVTGLFNEIVPS
+485 NHIPVTGLFAEIAPS
-500 KMGNGELGMGNG
+500 HLADGESGKVAL
-512 ILDEQQRFGWTLED
+512 LKEQQRFGWTLED
-526 VELILR
+526 IELILR

-552 CLRAHGQF
+552 CLSKKPRT
-560 RLFDYFHQLFAQ
+560 LFDYFYQLFAQ

-595 QANILSE
+595 QGNILAE

-608 LVKMTRPVLTDDELE
+608 LVKMTRPVLTDDELK
-623 RMRNIPDFPAKTLS
+623 RMRHIPDFPAKTLP
-637 MCVRERGECK
+637 MFFD
-647 VECVKCKVGNGEPGW
+647 GNLGD
-662 LNTALDQL
+662 ALDKL
-670 AADALQAVKD
+670 AADALQAAKD
-680 GAKIIILSDRNFLAA
+680 GTKIVILSDRDVLAA
-695 KDAKI
+695 PGAECAKE
-700 AKDSGDNNL
+700 DGL
-709 CDLCDLCG
+709 FGRCGLCG

-723 LLAVTAVNKALAE
+723 LLAVAAVNKALAE

-750 EVLEVHHFAVLLGF
+750 EVREVHHFAVLLGF

-775 ATVSQIGR
+775 ETVADIGR
-783 AVAPRPPQSAAAA
+783 AACPHAAADT
-796 GAGRQPYRGGD
+796 RD
-807 AARPESAPY
+807 ARPYHVTS
-816 LATTNYV
+816 NYV
-823 TAVCKGIMKIMS
+823 SAVCKGLMKIMS

-849 IFEAVGLGPKL
+849 IFEAVGLGPRL
-860 MEEYFGGVTSP
+860 MNEYFGGVVSP
-871 VGGLELEDI
+871 VGGLELEDLEKMVSSAQSTNDGRNPLPNAECRMSAI
-880 ENLIEGVRGNLGSP
+880 P
-894 GSCPP
+894 DCCPP
-899 GGEYRARKG
+899 GGEYRARKNS
-908 GEEHLWNPQRLI
+908 EEHLWTPQRLV
-920 DFREAVRHND
+920 DFRESVRHND
-930 YARFHR
+930 YARFKR
-936 YTDDIDQHSHVTL
+936 YTDDIDRDSHVTL
-949 RSQLEFANVANVK
+949 RSQLEFRERRDSSQPYADAINCVPPE
-962 MLPMANS
+962 L
-969 NDQLETGNIG
+969 
-979 TGNNSTLAT
+979 
-988 FIEPVDSIVKHFV
+988 EPVDSIIKHFV

-1049 KQVASGRFGVTI
+1049 KQIASGRFGVTI
-1061 EYLRSAKDLQI
+1061 EYVRSAKDLQI

-1086 PGHKVNDLVAR
+1086 PAHKVNEFVAR

-1132 NPEARVSVKL
+1132 NPDARVSVKL

-1184 LPWEVGLAEAHQT
+1184 LPWELGLAEAHQT
-1197 LIKNNLRHRVK
+1197 LLKNNLRHRVK

-1277 QSYFRFLAEEVREIL
+1277 QAYFRFLAEEVREIL
-1292 ASLGL
+1292 AALGL
-1297 HSLAEARG
+1297 RSLAEARG
-1305 RTDLL
+1305 RADLL
-1310 QAKEGTTFDFGDLFA
+1310 AAKEDARFDFGDV
-1325 TKNAKIAKDS
+1325 
-1335 CDKNL
+1335 L
-1340 CGLCGK
+1340 CCRN
-1346 ESENY
+1346 ESTDHKVCAPFVAENF
-1351 DTRELIPAVESG
+1351 DGRELIPAIERG
-1363 ERTLVRMISNCDRS
+1363 ETVFSRKISNCDRS

-1384 WLVARRASSPADLTV
+1384 WMVARGTMPSCDKTAAPKGRPPICV

-1413 AKGITFNLRGE
+1413 ASGITFNLRGE

-1435 GVITIRPPELPKSP
+1435 GVITIAPPRSAIGIIKP
-1449 DIPDNPESPE
+1449 DENTI
-1459 FHPETNVIAGN
+1459 VGN
-1470 VIAYGGTSGAI
+1470 VIAYGATSGSI
-1481 YINGQAGERFG
+1481 FINGLAGERFG
-1492 IRNSGVTLVAEGIGD
+1492 IRNSGATLVVEGVGD
-1507 HGCEYMTGGVALI
+1507 HGCEYMTGGVAVI
-1520 LGPTGINF
+1520 LGPVGVNF
-1528 GAGMTGGV
+1528 AAGMTGGV
-1536 AYVLDES
+1536 AYVYDEAETLD
-1543 GDFDLKCNLDSIDL
+1543 LNCNLDSVDL
-1557 AGVAAD
+1557 FPVEEGSAD
-1563 SEEERELLALL
+1563 EATLLELLG
-1574 REHVARTASPLAA
+1574 EHIARTGSAKAKRLACDWANARPYFSKVQPISPSSE
-1587 RVLADWPAYRPKFV
+1587 R
-1601 RAVPVASA
+1601 

>member
-1 MNQQSKYE
+1 MNQQNDSA

-29 ANLSGEASHEIVVNG
+29 ANLSGEASHEIVVSG

-75 GFFRKVLGDVF
+75 AFFRKVLAAKNAK
-86 SHKERKERKDNKEA
+86 SAKDEA
-100 NKLCDLCD
+100 
-108 LCSENKPFGVA
+108 PFGVA
-119 MIFGGEGEEGAI
+119 MIFGGEGEEDKI
-131 AAAVHG
+131 EQAVKD
-137 EGCEVLAWRD
+137 EGCGVMAWRD
-147 VPTNP
+147 VPVNP
-152 SAIGKDAR
+152 SAIGNDAR
-160 SVMPRIRQLF
+160 KVMPSIRQLF
-170 VALRHSTTDSG
+170 ISAPL
-181 QRLSDDECRMSF
+181 RLSVENEQDF
-193 EHRLYV
+193 ERKLYI
-199 IRRQIEKTTTKTY
+199 IRRQIEKATTKSY
-212 VCSCSSR
+212 ICSCSSR

-290 REPSLAFSEAAG
+290 REPSLASPVFGDEL
-302 AGRQPYQDS
+302 
-311 ARPESAPYQ
+311 
-320 IDIKKILPL
+320 KKLLPVVHQ
-329 INKGQSDSASLDN
+329 GQSDSASLDN

-359 MLIPQAWGAKY
+359 MLVPQAWGTKY

-390 DGPAAVAFTDGI
+390 DGPAAIAFTDGI
-402 SLGAALDRNGL
+402 SLGATLDRNGL

-425 FVLASETGVLDIAP
+425 FVLASETGVLDIP
-439 ESVARHGR
+439 LESVERHGR
-447 LKPGSILWLDL
+447 LKPGAILWLDL
-458 VNHRLMEDAEVKTYY
+458 VHHRLMEDAEIKTFY
-473 ARRQPYRRWVKE
+473 ARRRPYRRWVNE
-485 NHIPVTGLFNEIVPS
+485 NHIPVTGLFTEIVPS
-500 KMGNGELGMGNG
+500 HLADGESGKVEL
-512 ILDEQQRFGWTLED
+512 LQDQQRFGWTLED
-526 VELILR
+526 LELILR

-552 CLRAHGQF
+552 CLSKKPRT
-560 RLFDYFHQLFAQ
+560 LFDYFHQLFAQ

-595 QANILSE
+595 QGNILAE

-608 LVKMTRPVLTDDELE
+608 LVKMTRPVLTDDELK
-623 RMRNIPDFPAKTLS
+623 RMRNIPDFPAKTLPIFFDGS
-637 MCVRERGECK
+637 LK
-647 VECVKCKVGNGEPGW
+647 A
-662 LNTALDQL
+662 ALDKL
-670 AADALQAVKD
+670 AADALQAAKN
-680 GAKIIILSDRNFLAA
+680 GAKIIILSDRDGLAA
-695 KDAKI
+695 KNAEGAK
-700 AKDSGDNNL
+700 
-709 CDLCDLCG
+709 
-717 KKRIPS
+717 RMPS
-723 LLAVTAVNKALAE
+723 LLAVAAVNKALAE
-736 AGVRPSVGIVVESG
+736 AGLRPSVGIVVESG
-750 EVLEVHHFAVLLGF
+750 EVREVHHFAVLLGF

-775 ATVSQIGR
+775 ASLSHFIKADGSLNPHQ
-783 AVAPRPPQSAAAA
+783 AA
-796 GAGRQPYRGGD
+796 
-807 AARPESAPY
+807 S
-816 LATTNYV
+816 NYV
-823 TAVCKGIMKIMS
+823 SAVCKGIMKIMS

-860 MEEYFGGVTSP
+860 MAEYFGGVVSP
-871 VGGLELEDI
+871 VGGLELEEL
-880 ENLIEGVRGNLGSP
+880 ENIIAAKNAKVAKLDV
-894 GSCPP
+894 
-899 GGEYRARKG
+899 GGEYRLRKN
-908 GEEHLWNPQRLI
+908 GEEHLWAPQRLV
-920 DFREAVRHND
+920 DFRESVRHND
-930 YARFHR
+930 YARFKR
-936 YTDDIDQHSHVTL
+936 YTDDIDRNSHVTL
-949 RSQLEFANVANVK
+949 RSQLEFRERRDSSQPYADAINCVPPG
-962 MLPMANS
+962 L
-969 NDQLETGNIG
+969 
-979 TGNNSTLAT
+979 
-988 FIEPVDSIVKHFV
+988 EPVNSIIKHFV

-1049 KQVASGRFGVTI
+1049 KQIASGRFGVTI
-1061 EYLRSAKDLQI
+1061 EYIRSAKDLQI

-1086 PGHKVNDLVAR
+1086 PAHKVNEFVAR

-1132 NPEARVSVKL
+1132 NPAARVSVKL

-1184 LPWEVGLAEAHQT
+1184 LPWELGLAEAHQT
-1197 LIKNNLRHRVK
+1197 LLKNNLRHRVK

-1233 FGTSMLVSLGCVQC
+1233 FGTSMLVSIGCVQC

-1262 KEGLRAKFAGKPEHL
+1262 KEELRAKFAGKPEHL
-1277 QSYFRFLAEEVREIL
+1277 QAYFRFLAEEVREIL

-1297 HSLAEARG
+1297 CSLAEARG

-1310 QAKEGTTFDFGDLFA
+1310 AAKEGSRFDFGDVLSCSKERKDHKGFAPYSSFA
-1325 TKNAKIAKDS
+1325 T
-1335 CDKNL
+1335 
-1340 CGLCGK
+1340 
-1346 ESENY
+1346 ENF
-1351 DTRELIPAVESG
+1351 DERELIPAIERG
-1363 ERTLVRMISNCDRS
+1363 ETTLVRTISNCDRS

-1384 WLVARRASSPADLTV
+1384 WLVANNSKLSTHSSQLSVT
-1399 NFTGVAGQSFGAFL
+1399 FTGVAGQSFGAFL
-1413 AKGITFNLRGE
+1413 ARGITFNLHGE

-1435 GVITIRPPELPKSP
+1435 GVITIAPPHP
-1449 DIPDNPESPE
+1449 DVRHFKPDEN
-1459 FHPETNVIAGN
+1459 TIAGN
-1470 VIAYGGTSGAI
+1470 VIAYGATSGSI
-1481 YINGQAGERFG
+1481 FINGLAGERFG
-1492 IRNSGVTLVAEGIGD
+1492 IRNSGATLVVEGVGD
-1507 HGCEYMTGGVALI
+1507 HGCEYMTGGVAVI
-1520 LGPTGINF
+1520 LGPVGVNF
-1528 GAGMTGGV
+1528 AAGMTGGV
-1536 AYVLDES
+1536 AYVYDKAETLD
-1543 GDFDLKCNLDSIDL
+1543 LNCNLDSVDL
-1557 AGVAAD
+1557 FPVEEG
-1563 SEEERELLALL
+1563 SEEEKELLALL
-1574 REHVARTASPLAA
+1574 DEHISRTGSPKAKRLVGDWANARPYFSKVQPISLSSHGGVAA
-1587 RVLADWPAYRPKFV
+1587 
-1601 RAVPVASA
+1601 